1 MCFISKLIIKKKK
14 EKPLRYCY
22 SYFIDEIERAE
33 KFKTSTKPHIKK
45 QPPDLNPKFDSRV
58 HVLNHLSQLRYNM
71 SIKCGEWSRT
81 QKLHWLDLCLQRDRI
96 EQLTLQAF
104 DENDAVYEI

>member
-1 MCFISKLIIKKKK
+1 MCFISKLIIKKKKKK

-71 SIKCGEWSRT
+71 CIKCGMQQVVHNTKTPLARSLPPKGQNRT
-81 QKLHWLDLCLQRDRI
+81 AHSPAL
-96 EQLTLQAF
+96 
-104 DENDAVYEI
+104 